1 MLNCWCRLHHD
12 VGEFIPVTII
22 LQLMATRIL
31 IYDDN
36 ESLRKSIETLIRE
49 EPGMDFM
56 AGIPN
61 AETVETDINELLPDV
76 VLMDIDMPQ
85 VNGVE
90 AVKRIRKLR
99 PELPVIMLTVFDDN
113 ENIFNALCAGAS
125 GYILKRFAAL
135 EVTDAIRNVLS
146 GGAPMTGTVAK
157 KVLQML
163 PPAQTVSEEK
173 YHLTKKETTILEYM
187 VKGYS
192 YKMIAAELYNSHD
205 TIRYHIKHIYDKLH
219 VHSATQAVSKA
230 IRNRLV

>member
-1 MLNCWCRLHHD
+1 
-12 VGEFIPVTII
+12 
-22 LQLMATRIL
+22 MATRIL

-36 ESLRKSIETLIRE
+36 ESLRKSIETLISE
-49 EPGMDFM
+49 EPGMEFM
-56 AGIPN
+56 AGLAN
-61 AETVETDINELLPDV
+61 AETVETDINELKPDV

-90 AVKRIRKLR
+90 AVKRIRKLS

-113 ENIFNALCAGAS
+113 ENIFNAICAGAS
-125 GYILKRFAAL
+125 GYILKRFAAG
-135 EVTDAIRNVLS
+135 EVINAIRNVLS

-163 PPAQTVSEEK
+163 PPAQNVSEEK
-173 YHLTKKETTILEYM
+173 TNLTKKEVTILQYM
-187 VKGYS
+187 VQGYS
-192 YKMIAAELYNSHD
+192 YKMIASEMHNSHD
-205 TIRYHIKHIYDKLH
+205 TIRYHIKHIYEKLH

>member
-1 MLNCWCRLHHD
+1 
-12 VGEFIPVTII
+12 
-22 LQLMATRIL
+22 MAIRIL

-36 ESLRKSIETLIRE
+36 EALRKSIETLINE

-61 AETVETDINELLPDV
+61 AETVEIDINELKPDV

-90 AVKRIRKLR
+90 AVKRIRKIR
-99 PELPVIMLTVFDDN
+99 PELPVIMLTVFEDN
-113 ENIFNALCAGAS
+113 ENIFNAICAGAS
-125 GYILKRFAAL
+125 GYILKRFAAG
-135 EVTDAIRNVLS
+135 EVINAIRNVLS

-163 PPAQTVSEEK
+163 PPAQSVSEEK
-173 YHLTKKETTILEYM
+173 YHLTKKETAILEYM

-192 YKMIAAELYNSHD
+192 YKMIAAELGNSHD
-205 TIRYHIKHIYDKLH
+205 TIRYHIKHIYEKLH
-219 VHSATQAVSKA
+219 VHSATQAVSMA
-230 IRNRLV
+230 IRDKLV